1 MEVAHFLGV
10 LDDLRHESTPA
21 LPMRSYK
28 LPGGTEIYRQWTLF
42 QPPAPTPD
50 RPYVRTT
57 WVSGF
62 LCR

>member
-28 LPGGTEIYRQWTLF
+28 LPGGTEIDRQWTLF

-57 WVSGF
+57 
-62 LCR
+62 